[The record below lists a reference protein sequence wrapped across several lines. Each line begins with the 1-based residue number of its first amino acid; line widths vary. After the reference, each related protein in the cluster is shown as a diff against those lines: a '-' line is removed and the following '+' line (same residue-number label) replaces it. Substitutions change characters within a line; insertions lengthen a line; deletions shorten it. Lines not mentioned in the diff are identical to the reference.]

1 MEKVCSGFGHRTVFG
16 NIELAVQACVIQ
28 AIEMGCTVFY
38 TGAMGEFDRVFIS
51 AVRAAKRR
59 YPALGLRLICVKPYL
74 TNEMNTHKAQYDA
87 LYDDVLVPE
96 ELMGLHYKRAI
107 PARNRWMV
115 DRSDMVIGYVIPVV
129 RMRQFNTPG
138 HRGKWYA
145 LLLPAINESGL
156 MPVSSPTQN
165 LCRVRCPHR
174 TAEVTLCKGTGDFET
189 DLPPL

>member
-107 PARNRWMV
+107 PARNR
-115 DRSDMVIGYVIPVV
+115 
-129 RMRQFNTPG
+129 
-138 HRGKWYA
+138 
-145 LLLPAINESGL
+145 L

>member
-1 MEKVCSGFGHRTVFG
+1 MEKACSGFGHRTVFG

-115 DRSDMVIGYVIPVV
+115 DRRIWHRICD
-129 RMRQFNTPG
+129 TPNRWCVCG
-138 HRGKWYA
+138 SSIRPDTG
-145 LLLPAINESGL
+145 ESG
-156 MPVSSPTQN
+156 MPCYCQRSMK
-165 LCRVRCPHR
+165 
-174 TAEVTLCKGTGDFET
+174 AA
-189 DLPPL
+189 